1 MKNQKADAVN
11 GNWSLYL
18 LGYSNEKVR
27 KALVMNIITK
37 EELNARVSESDNKEK
52 GTKEYIVIEAVD
64 PKRNVFVDFAKTFA
78 VSQR

>member
-27 KALVMNIITK
+27 KALVMNILTK
-37 EELNARVSESDNKEK
+37 ETLNARVSEKEDKAK
-52 GTKEYIVIEAVD
+52 GVKEYIVIEAVD
-64 PKRNVFVDFAKTFA
+64 PKKNVFVDFTKTFTIP
-78 VSQR
+78 QR

>member
-37 EELNARVSESDNKEK
+37 EELNARVSESDNKAK
-52 GTKEYIVIEAVD
+52 GVKEYIVIEAVD
-64 PKRNVFVDFAKTFA
+64 PKKNVFVDFAKTFA

>member
-27 KALVMNIITK
+27 KALVMNILTK
-37 EELNARVSESDNKEK
+37 ETLNARVSESDNKAK
-52 GTKEYIVIEAVD
+52 GVKEYIVIEAVD

>member
-11 GNWSLYL
+11 GNWFLYL
-18 LGYSNEKVR
+18 LGYSSEKVR
-27 KALVMNIITK
+27 KALVMNMVTK

-64 PKRNVFVDFAKTFA
+64 PKKNVFVDFAKTFT
-78 VSQR
+78 VPQR

>member
-37 EELNARVSESDNKEK
+37 EELNARVSESDNKAK
-52 GTKEYIVIEAVD
+52 GVKEYIVIEAID
-64 PKRNVFVDFAKTFA
+64 PKKNVFVDFAKTFTIP
-78 VSQR
+78 QR

>member
-27 KALVMNIITK
+27 KALVMNILTK
-37 EELNARVSESDNKEK
+37 ETLNARVSESNNKEN
-52 GTKEYIVIEAVD
+52 GTKEYIVIEAID
-64 PKRNVFVDFAKTFA
+64 PKKNVFVDFAKTFT
-78 VSQR
+78 VPQR

>member
-27 KALVMNIITK
+27 KALVMNILTK
-37 EELNARVSESDNKEK
+37 EILDARVSESDNKAK
-52 GTKEYIVIEAVD
+52 GVKEYIVIEAVD
-64 PKRNVFVDFAKTFA
+64 PKRNIFVDFAKTFA

>member
-27 KALVMNIITK
+27 KALVMNILTK
-37 EELNARVSESDNKEK
+37 ERLDVRVSEKEDKEK
-52 GTKEYIVIEAVD
+52 GVKEYIVIEAVD
-64 PKRNVFVDFAKTFA
+64 PKKNVFVDFAKTFTIP
-78 VSQR
+78 QR

>member
-37 EELNARVSESDNKEK
+37 EELNARVSESDNKAK
-52 GTKEYIVIEAVD
+52 GVKEYIVIEAID
-64 PKRNVFVDFAKTFA
+64 QKKNVFVDFAKTFTIP
-78 VSQR
+78 QR

>member
-1 MKNQKADAVN
+1 
-11 GNWSLYL
+11 
-18 LGYSNEKVR
+18 
-27 KALVMNIITK
+27 MNMVTK

>member
-37 EELNARVSESDNKEK
+37 EELNARVSESDNKAK
-52 GTKEYIVIEAVD
+52 GVKEYIVIEAVD
-64 PKRNVFVDFAKTFA
+64 PKKNVFVDFAKTFT
-78 VSQR
+78 VPQR

>member
-37 EELNARVSESDNKEK
+37 EELNARVSESDNKAK
-52 GTKEYIVIEAVD
+52 CVKEYIVIEAVD
-64 PKRNVFVDFAKTFA
+64 PKKNVFVDFTKTFT
-78 VSQR
+78 VPQR